1 MGSGAVIQ
9 LVPDAPVELINDDI
23 TTTDTVIRFT
33 WKEGANNGGSP
44 VIDYTVYYD
53 QGTGSGVFVLLEEGV
68 TATQYTTSVELLA
81 GVYYQ
86 FKVTARNTVGSSVDS
101 PKISVIAAKIP
112 DAPINLANVP
122 EITTGYQI
130 GLTWQEGSYDGGN
143 PVQDYQVSYAVDD
156 GELVLT
162 YSIYDNNVV
171 STSKTI
177 TGLTPGVVYSFK
189 VKSRNVLGLS
199 SFSDPISIKAAQI
212 TDAPTDLSNVESITN
227 ANQIGLV
234 WVAPAFDGGS
244 QLLDYRLW
252 YAVGTEAEF

>member
-1 MGSGAVIQ
+1 M
-9 LVPDAPVELINDDI
+9 
-23 TTTDTVIRFT
+23 
-33 WKEGANNGGSP
+33 
-44 VIDYTVYYD
+44 
-53 QGTGSGVFVLLEEGV
+53 
-68 TATQYTTSVELLA
+68 
-81 GVYYQ
+81 
-86 FKVTARNTVGSSVDS
+86 
-101 PKISVIAAKIP
+101 
-112 DAPINLANVP
+112 
-122 EITTGYQI
+122 
-130 GLTWQEGSYDGGN
+130 
-143 PVQDYQVSYAVDD
+143 DD

-199 SFSDPISIKAAQI
+199 SFSDPISITAAQI
-212 TDAPTDLSNVESITN
+212 TGAPTDLSNVESITN